1 MGPDLAVLRVFWEVE
16 GPAGTDRDPAL
27 WKSKPSLEPTVPSSL
42 AGGTAEHAAW
52 VCAP

>member
-16 GPAGTDRDPAL
+16 GPAGTDREPAL

-42 AGGTAEHAAW
+42 AGGTAQHAAW